1 MPTIREQ
8 LAINLRHALL
18 RRGADETYAD
28 ADDASWAAV
37 DWTRLQHSMKVGGEH
52 VNVLDT
58 GGDGSALLW
67 VHGLSANWQSWLLNL
82 PQFMGTYR
90 CVALDLPGFG
100 ASDLPADEITIT
112 DYARTLDRVCDA
124 LGIRSVSVVGHSMGG
139 FIGDGARVAVPDA
152 SRAVGAGLR
161 RRALAGERAARA
173 ACSPVGR
180 MLATGAAHA
189 AAYQDT
195 LVRRPRLRRLALQG
209 VVRYPER
216 LSPALTAELFSG
228 AGKPG
233 FMPALEALMS
243 YSFRDRLCQIEVP
256 VLVVWGEYDLLVPVA
271 GRGRV
276 RSASSGQ
283 RAQARLRGHGARAAD
298 RAADAVQRAAGG
310 VPRRRAI
317 PCGRSASARGPA
329 SPALAGAA
337 RLTAGQAN
345 RSSSSEPRG
354 ELRP

>member
-1 MPTIREQ
+1 VPTIREQ

-18 RRGADETYAD
+18 RRGADDTYAD
-28 ADDASWAAV
+28 ADDAGWAAV
-37 DWTRLQHSMKVGGEH
+37 DWTRLQRSMAVRGER

-58 GGDGSALLW
+58 GGDGPALLW
-67 VHGLSANWQSWLLNL
+67 IHGLSANWQSWLLNL

-100 ASDLPADEITIT
+100 ASELPADEVTIT
-112 DYARTLDRVCDA
+112 EYARTLDRVCDA

-139 FIGDGARVAVPDA
+139 FIGTELALQFPTRVERLVLVSA
-152 SRAVGAGLR
+152 AGLSQENVR
-161 RRALAGERAARA
+161 REPVLA
-173 ACSPVGR
+173 VGR

-233 FMPALEALMS
+233 FMPALEALMN

-256 VLVVWGEYDLLVPVA
+256 VLVVWGEYDLLVPVQDADEYARLIGHNARRVVFDDTGHAPQIERPTRFNALLAEFLA
-271 GRGRV
+271 GGTAPEAGVRGV
-276 RSASSGQ
+276 EG
-283 RAQARLRGHGARAAD
+283 AQA
-298 RAADAVQRAAGG
+298 
-310 VPRRRAI
+310 
-317 PCGRSASARGPA
+317 
-329 SPALAGAA
+329 
-337 RLTAGQAN
+337 
-345 RSSSSEPRG
+345 
-354 ELRP
+354 